1 MPASSRTVRSK
12 ASVAWA
18 AALIVLIGAAAY
30 ANSLTGAFVFDDRPT
45 IVDNPTIRHLWPLG
59 PALHPPAAT
68 TATGRPL
75 LNLSF
80 ALNFAIGGL
89 EVRGYHVLNVSIHLL
104 AALTLFC
111 CIRRTLRRLGWIG
124 GATADPTWVALAAA
138 VIWVVHPLATES
150 VDYVAQRAESLM
162 GLLYLFTLYAFMRGS
177 AEKPGRAST
186 LWLSASVLACA
197 AGMAVKEVM
206 VTAPVMVL
214 LYDRTFA
221 AGTFRSAWRER
232 RVYYLGLAASWIPL
246 GVLLATARYGTGDA
260 LLAAARSGR
269 DPGGFGIV
277 GAAWSHAVTQCIA
290 LPRYLGLSVWPH
302 PLIFE
307 YGPAVPAA
315 PTAAVAGGIC
325 VGLLVSY
332 TVWATWRRR
341 AAGFLGCWFFVIL
354 APTSSFLPGDAQPI
368 VEHRMYLPLA
378 SVIVLAMVG
387 LFRVTR
393 RLSGRSVTV
402 DGVPGTEGCKHG
414 RAPVWFALTTLGLAA
429 CLAGLTARR
438 NADYRSELSLWR
450 DTVAKRPMNPV
461 AHDNL
466 GASLLRAGRWAEA
479 TAEFRQALSLR
490 SSDPEA
496 NNALGNLM
504 IRTGRRAEA
513 IAYFQ
518 EAVRLAPAYADA
530 RFNLGLAL
538 IQSDRLAAAAEQFEA
553 VVRLQPGDAK
563 ARELLAQ
570 LRAALIGAPVPPHEP

>member
-1 MPASSRTVRSK
+1 VG
-12 ASVAWA
+12 WA
-18 AALIVLIGAAAY
+18 AALILLLGVAAY
-30 ANSLTGAFVFDDRPT
+30 ANSLSGAFVFDDLPT

-59 PALHPPAAT
+59 PVFHPPAAT

-80 ALNFAIGGL
+80 ALNYAIGGT

-104 AALTLFC
+104 AGLTLFG
-111 CIRRTLRRLGWIG
+111 CIRRTLRRMGSAGW
-124 GATADPTWVALAAA
+124 ATADPTWLALAAA
-138 VIWVVHPLATES
+138 GIWVVHPLATES
-150 VDYVAQRAESLM
+150 VDYVVQRAESLM
-162 GLLYLFTLYAFMRGS
+162 GLLYLFTLYAFIRSVDG
-177 AEKPGRAST
+177 KPGREAV
-186 LWLSASVLACA
+186 LWRSASVLACA

-206 VTAPVMVL
+206 VTAPVMIL
-214 LYDRTFA
+214 LYDRMFA
-221 AGTFRSAWRER
+221 AGTFRAAWRQR
-232 RVYYLGLAASWIPL
+232 RLFYLGLAASWIPF
-246 GVLLATARYGTGDA
+246 GWLLATARFGTGYA
-260 LLAAARSGR
+260 LLAAVGNSRA
-269 DPGGFGIV
+269 PGGPGIV
-277 GAAWSHAVTQCIA
+277 GAAWSHATTQCIA

-307 YGPAVPAA
+307 YGPTAPPAA
-315 PTAAVAGGIC
+315 AAAVAGGIC
-325 VGLLVSY
+325 VGLLVSS
-332 TVWATWRRR
+332 TLWATWRRR

-354 APTSSFLPGDAQPI
+354 APTSSFVPGDAQPI

-378 SVIVLAMVG
+378 AVIVLGVAG
-387 LFRVTR
+387 WFRLTH
-393 RLSGRSVTV
+393 RLGGRSATV
-402 DGVPGTEGCKHG
+402 DTVPATAGRKDR
-414 RAPVWFALTTLGLAA
+414 RAPVGFALTILGLAA

-438 NADYRSELSLWR
+438 NADYRSEISLWR

-490 SSDPEA
+490 SYDPEA

-504 IRTGRRAEA
+504 IRTGRRTEA

-563 ARELLAQ
+563 AREVLTQ
-570 LRAALIGAPVPPHEP
+570 LRAALAGAPVPPHER